1 MKKKAT
7 PGKAPK
13 MPKQPQKPPK
23 PLKLRKG
30 ASK

>member
-1 MKKKAT
+1 MKKKM

-23 PLKLRKG
+23 PIKLRKG

>member
-13 MPKQPQKPPK
+13 MTKQPQKPPK

-30 ASK
+30 AAK

>member
-1 MKKKAT
+1 MKKRAT

>member
-1 MKKKAT
+1 MKKKAI

-23 PLKLRKG
+23 ALKLRKG
-30 ASK
+30 AAK